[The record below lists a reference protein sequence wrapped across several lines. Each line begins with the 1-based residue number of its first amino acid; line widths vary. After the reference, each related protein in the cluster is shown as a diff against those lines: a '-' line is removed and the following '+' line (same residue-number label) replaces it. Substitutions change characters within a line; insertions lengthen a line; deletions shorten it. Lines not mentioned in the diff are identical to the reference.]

1 MYESRF
7 AIIEALALIAILVST
22 AIDRH
27 VFAACAAKL
36 NNMSVE
42 YVIIMICNPLF
53 KPYNL

>member
-1 MYESRF
+1 MYESRY
-7 AIIEALALIAILVST
+7 AIVEALALIAILVST

-42 YVIIMICNPLF
+42 YVL
-53 KPYNL
+53 